1 MADTLST
8 DLAALRISRGADGA
22 DSDEARRPLRKLLI
36 AAVALAAA
44 TLGFRAGYPLVEA
57 SLFRAEVSLSEI
69 ANLSPAQAAVE
80 LTSTGYVVAQRSSK
94 VGARADGRLV
104 KVMVAEGQQVREG
117 AVLAVLEESSERRNL
132 DTARA
137 RAQAARARA
146 QAARANVT
154 EAQLRSDRERALA
167 QRGAAAVASA
177 QDLEARARALV
188 EQVRAA
194 EAEVGSADAEVRAV
208 EARLAMLTIT
218 APISGTVVSKPL
230 RPGELMVQ
238 AGAPLLELADFSSL
252 TVETDVPEARLS
264 RVRPGAPCEIVLDAY
279 PSRRLRG
286 KTLEIVPRVNR
297 AKGTVVVKVG
307 FVDAPEDVMPDMA
320 ARVSFLQKAL
330 DAQAIKEAPKLV
342 VPQSAVVDRDGAKV
356 VFVSDGDRVRMV
368 PVRLGPAFGGGFELR
383 EGPAAGTKVV
393 QKPPATLADGRKIK
407 EKEASE

>member
-104 KVMVAEGQQVREG
+104 RVMVAEGQQVREG

-137 RAQAARARA
+137 RV

-342 VPQSAVVDRDGAKV
+342 VPQSAVVERDGAKV